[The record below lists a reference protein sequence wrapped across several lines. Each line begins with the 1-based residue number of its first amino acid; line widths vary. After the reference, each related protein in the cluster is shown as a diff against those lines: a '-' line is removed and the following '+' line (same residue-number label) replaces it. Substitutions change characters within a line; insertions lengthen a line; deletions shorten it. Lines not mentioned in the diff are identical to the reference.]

1 MHNKAH
7 KEVSLKVWVIGGLNK
22 ELFNNQIANGYYN
35 SNGSIAK
42 VQNQGK

>member
-1 MHNKAH
+1 
-7 KEVSLKVWVIGGLNK
+7 VIGGLNK